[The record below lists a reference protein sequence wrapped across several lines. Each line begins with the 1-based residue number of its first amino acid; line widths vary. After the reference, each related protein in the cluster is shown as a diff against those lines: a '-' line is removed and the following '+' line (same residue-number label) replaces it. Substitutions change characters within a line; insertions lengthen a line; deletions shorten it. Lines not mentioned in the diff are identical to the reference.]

1 MSTVAVSKDSD
12 VHVTYEDQQKI
23 NQFART
29 NAKLQDVKEELESKK
44 KDVQNLDDAR
54 AELELVLDDEEPI
67 PNQIGEV
74 FVHCSQSETLERL
87 GQSKSSLENE
97 IVSLEERCG
106 DYKQTLTNLKAQLYA
121 KFGNNINLEAD
132 EEN

>member
-29 NAKLQDVKEELESKK
+29 NAKLQDVKEELEVKK

-54 AELELVLDDEEPI
+54 AELEMVIDEDEPI

-74 FVHCSQSETLERL
+74 FVHCSHSETLKRL
-87 GQSKSSLENE
+87 DQSKASLQNE
-97 IVSLEERCG
+97 MSSLEERCTE
-106 DYKQTLTNLKAQLYA
+106 YKQILTNLKAQLYA

-132 EEN
+132 DEN